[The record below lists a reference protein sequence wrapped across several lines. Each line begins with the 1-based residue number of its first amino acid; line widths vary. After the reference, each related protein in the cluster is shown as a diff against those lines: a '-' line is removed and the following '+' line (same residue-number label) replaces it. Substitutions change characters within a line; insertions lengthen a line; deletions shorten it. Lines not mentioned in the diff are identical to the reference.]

1 MYFFEI
7 KDTAGQ
13 IVARLNLTQGP
24 FYAELVKTTKNEAG
38 MIVYVMDRDDGSREL
53 KYGRY
58 NFTGK
63 PASVSAT
70 KTETAETAETFSD
83 STKLE
88 ITFSYKESGSNN
100 TLFDV
105 QTAEL
110 KMRVEWGMP
119 ARL

>member
-1 MYFFEI
+1 M
-7 KDTAGQ
+7 
-13 IVARLNLTQGP
+13 ARLNLTQGP

-38 MIVYVMDRDDGSREL
+38 MIVYVMDRDGDGEL

-70 KTETAETAETFSD
+70 KTETAHELD
-83 STKLE
+83 WWNSTELE

>member
-1 MYFFEI
+1 M
-7 KDTAGQ
+7 
-13 IVARLNLTQGP
+13 ARLNLTQGP

-38 MIVYVMDRDDGSREL
+38 MIVYVMDGSREL

-70 KTETAETAETFSD
+70 KSETITEHGN

-110 KMRVEWGMP
+110 KMRVEWGVP